1 MHPELLAVYEHLVN
15 YLSNSFMLI
24 CDICWN

>member
-15 YLSNSFMLI
+15 YLQ
-24 CDICWN
+24 